1 MADKRRSSS
10 KPPSTRIT
18 LLARLRH
25 EGDAEAWTTFV
36 DLYTPLV
43 FRYCRSR
50 NLQDAD
56 SRDVAQQ
63 VLAIVHRSIGK
74 FEYDREKG
82 RFRNWLGAVTAHEIS
97 RYQRKERRTGK
108 GVGEGRSDDLAKL
121 ASAAVDPT
129 WVEEFNSYIFQ
140 LALDRIRPEFDA
152 EVWQAFDLTWLQDV
166 QPRVA
171 ATQIGKPSAWVYKSR
186 YKVIERL
193 RKELEYLTSDAAVF
207 HKPT

>member
-1 MADKRRSSS
+1 MADNRRFI

-18 LLARLRH
+18 LLARLSK
-25 EGDAEAWTTFV
+25 EGDAQAWTTFV

-43 FRYCRSR
+43 FRYCRNR

-56 SRDVAQQ
+56 ARDVAQQ
-63 VLAIVHRSIGK
+63 VLAAVHRSIGK

-97 RYQRKERRTGK
+97 RHQRKDRRPGK
-108 GVGEGRSDDLAKL
+108 GIGEGWGDDLAKL
-121 ASAAVDPT
+121 ASVSADPE

-140 LALDRIRPEFDA
+140 LALERIRREFDE

-171 ATQIGKPSAWVYKSR
+171 ATTIGKPAAWVYKAKYR
-186 YKVIERL
+186 VIERL

-207 HKPT
+207 HKPM

>member
-1 MADKRRSSS
+1 MADKRRSS

-25 EGDAEAWTTFV
+25 DGDSEAWTTFV

-63 VLAIVHRSIGK
+63 VLAIVHGAIGK

-82 RFRNWLGAVTAHEIS
+82 RFRNWLGAVTTHEIS
-97 RYQRKERRTGK
+97 RYQRRERRTGK
-108 GVGEGRSDDLAKL
+108 GVGEGWGDDLAKL
-121 ASAAVDPT
+121 AAAAVDPS

-140 LALDRIRPEFDA
+140 LALERIRPEFEPD
-152 EVWQAFDLTWLQDV
+152 VWQAFDLTWLRDV
-166 QPRVA
+166 RPRDA
-171 ATQIGKPSAWVYKSR
+171 ATTLSKPSAWVYKAR

-193 RKELEYLTSDAAVF
+193 RKELEYLTSDAAVLQ
-207 HKPT
+207 KPT